1 MFATIRDLFQAR
13 RRSNVVAKSR
23 LQLVLVQDRA
33 GLTNEELAQFR
44 REMMEVIQR
53 YFVIDESGFDVN
65 YQRSDD
71 ATTLLINSP
80 IIVRRDSEKRDSE
93 KDSEKVAQ
101 VSKKS

>member
-1 MFATIRDLFQAR
+1 
-13 RRSNVVAKSR
+13 
-23 LQLVLVQDRA
+23 LVLVQDRA